1 MSTTYLS
8 ETTTDVQPLVAA
20 QAPAAGR
27 AATLLRACSAAFIAS
42 FCMLVIEL
50 VAARIMAP
58 YVGVSLYTWTS
69 IIGVILAGISLGAYA
84 GGILADYRPRAST
97 LGWLFLVS
105 GISALFITPLA
116 DAIGSSESLPKIAT
130 TLLARVLLIAFS
142 VFFLPAFLLGTISPV
157 TVKLA
162 LADLERTGGIVGRI
176 YAFSTLG
183 SIVGT
188 FATGFWLIA
197 WLGTRAILLGVA
209 VALLLSALVFSGL
222 LRKLP
227 VVLALV
233 ALGGA
238 FGFAGP
244 DRLLQA
250 YRDHVTPIAHGEYY
264 YHESAYYTIRL
275 RQAERLNGTFVEVLV
290 LDHLVHSFNDLRDP
304 SYLHYGY
311 LKLFDDVIRW
321 KLRGKPAPRLLFLGG
336 GGYTL
341 PRYIEKSIPSAQID
355 VVEIDP
361 AVTHVATGYLGV
373 NPDGRIHTINED
385 ARWFVMNS
393 KQHYDAIFCDAFNDL
408 SIPFHLTTRE
418 FNASVARLLNPG
430 GFMAAN
436 VIDNYQRGEFL
447 PAYVKTIRSVFG
459 DANVALAGEW
469 PTTSTDTQAT
479 FVVLASA
486 DGRELNGFLHRKDVP
501 FSTVLVDPASLTR
514 YLSTRH
520 APLLTDDYAPVDNLV
535 AKLFEQRYR
544 YRAQ

>member
-1 MSTTYLS
+1 VTTPDALD
-8 ETTTDVQPLVAA
+8 TFPVAGA

-27 AATLLRACSAAFIAS
+27 AATWWASSAAFVAS

-84 GGILADYRPRAST
+84 GGIVADRRPRPST
-97 LGWLFLVS
+97 LGWLFFVS
-105 GISALFITPLA
+105 GISAFFIAPLA
-116 DAIGSSESLPKIAT
+116 DAIGSSESLQRVAT

-162 LADLERTGGIVGRI
+162 LANLEKTGGIVGRI

-188 FATGFWLIA
+188 FVTGFVLIA
-197 WLGTRAILLGVA
+197 WLGTRTILLGVA
-209 VALLLSALVFSGL
+209 VALLLSALIFGGAI
-222 LRKLP
+222 RKLP
-227 VVLALV
+227 VLIALI

-244 DRLLQA
+244 NRLLQL
-250 YRDHVTPIAHGEYY
+250 YRERATPIAHGEYY
-264 YHESAYYTIRL
+264 YGESAYYTIRL
-275 RQAERLNGTFVEVLV
+275 RQAERPDHTFIEVLV

-311 LKLFDDVIRW
+311 LRVFDSVVRW
-321 KLRGKPAPRLLFLGG
+321 KLRDTPRPHLLFLGG

-341 PRYIEKSIPSAQID
+341 PRYIEATVPNAVID

-361 AVTHVATGYLGV
+361 AVTRVAADYLGL
-373 NPDGRIHTINED
+373 NPAGRIHTINAD
-385 ARWFVMNS
+385 ARWYVMNT
-393 KQHYDAIFCDAFNDL
+393 HRRYDAIFCDAFNDL

-418 FNASVARLLNPG
+418 FNSSLTHLLNPR
-430 GFMAAN
+430 GFVAAN

-447 PAYVKTIRSVFG
+447 PAYVNTIRSVFG
-459 DANVALAGEW
+459 ERNVALLGEW
-469 PTTSTDTQAT
+469 PATIIDAQSTLVVVASPDERQLTSFIHRPDLTFATT
-479 FVVLASA
+479 V
-486 DGRELNGFLHRKDVP
+486 
-501 FSTVLVDPASLTR
+501 VDPPALTR
-514 YLSTRH
+514 YLR
-520 APLLTDDYAPVDNLV
+520 PRRPVLLTDDYAPVDNLV
-535 AKLFEQRYR
+535 ARLFEQRYR